1 MSFCGCKGTNKRAK
15 YKRKSQVFLFIFE
28 RKYFRRMSNLR
39 QKNETA
45 KKGVGNCKTTRVK
58 FANYT
63 CVVGHF
69 NVLSCDS

>member
-1 MSFCGCKGTNKRAK
+1 MKQAPFNSAAK
-15 YKRKSQVFLFIFE
+15 LQ
-28 RKYFRRMSNLR
+28 
-39 QKNETA
+39 QKNESA
-45 KKGVGNCKTTRVK
+45 KKGAGNCKTTRVK